1 MGGGPCV
8 IIIGDTGDKAQ
19 AIYDICQNDLL
30 AKAETHAPGSFFHS
44 RALALQAALAAC
56 VADAQDIALTF
67 K

>member
-30 AKAETHAPGSFFHS
+30 AKAETHAPGSAFHT
-44 RALALQAALAAC
+44 RASALQSAILAC
-56 VADAQDIALTF
+56 LIDAQDIAATY